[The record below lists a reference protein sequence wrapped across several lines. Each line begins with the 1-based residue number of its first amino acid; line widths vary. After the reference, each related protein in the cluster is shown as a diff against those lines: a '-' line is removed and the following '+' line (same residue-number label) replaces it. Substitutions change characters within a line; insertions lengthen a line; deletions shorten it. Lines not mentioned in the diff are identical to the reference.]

1 MVLSRHA
8 ASIYSLMRWSWWSRE
23 RAFIDITILK
33 SKRHFVSL
41 LHTHIRS
48 SQIRFDRPK
57 PNQRLPNSVI
67 RTTRWPPRRHVGPT
81 SRPDPH
87 GPTCQR
93 LLRVRRYYAS
103 SSSRKP
109 GFFFVCLFALTRRI
123 KEPNKLH
130 WKALSSATAHWS
142 SLCNGPAMLAA
153 AGEVINQINPSSL
166 AALTRSRIS
175 FDEYWLEQKHSKS
188 YSLQHYFL
196 PRMCMWLWF

>member
-1 MVLSRHA
+1 MVV
-8 ASIYSLMRWSWWSRE
+8 SRE
-23 RAFIDITILK
+23 SLYWHNHLKVKTAFRFSTTHSHQIISDPFRSPETKPEASQFRNPYHTLTTPPPCGPHLPARPARAHMSATA
-33 SKRHFVSL
+33 
-41 LHTHIRS
+41 
-48 SQIRFDRPK
+48 
-57 PNQRLPNSVI
+57 
-67 RTTRWPPRRHVGPT
+67 PREKV
-81 SRPDPH
+81 
-87 GPTCQR
+87 
-93 LLRVRRYYAS
+93 LRVVVVE
-103 SSSRKP
+103 KT
-109 GFFFVCLFALTRRI
+109 GFFFLFALTRRI